1 MAIQA
6 EQVKPQESRDKPA
19 SKTCKVCK
27 ASKQWWW
34 DGAQYM
40 CNLCHATE
48 EGDHDPQVVASAL
61 KRKAFWQKRE
71 AQIKNRRKRKNK
83 QQQHAELV

>member
-19 SKTCKVCK
+19 SKPCNVCK

-34 DGAQYM
+34 DGAQYI
-40 CNLCHATE
+40 CTLCHATE
-48 EGDHDPQVVASAL
+48 KGEHDPQVVSSAL
-61 KRKAFWQKRE
+61 KRRAYWQQRD
-71 AQIKNRRKRKNK
+71 ARIKHRGKRKK
-83 QQQHAELV
+83 DKQQHAELV